1 MHHIVLLSTPRLKQP
16 LMDMIQMMNSACTNC
31 PTRQKQSLLG
41 PSTCMDH
48 AAIYAFIQQNA
59 HSIND
64 YTCTDITT
72 ECIY

>member
-31 PTRQKQSLLG
+31 PTRQKQSLLW

-48 AAIYAFIQQNA
+48 AAIYAFI
-59 HSIND
+59 
-64 YTCTDITT
+64 
-72 ECIY
+72 